1 MPLPDP
7 PKEVGTEDGSDYDI
21 LINDGRDAET
31 FHYE

>member
-7 PKEVGTEDGSDYDI
+7 PKEVSTEDGSDYDI